1 MTSTAIPHVTHN
13 DIADF
18 ADNTVNLKRE
28 AARKYRDQ
36 VAGVIENVHGFIK
49 DHPDYGLIKMLRS
62 GSLAKGTALSTLNDI
77 DVAVYLDADK
87 VPDGAEGQVLDWLTD
102 RLREAYPT
110 KDPNDIQPVRHVV
123 RIHFR
128 GTGLDVD
135 VGPVHYEGEPD
146 DRG

>member
-1 MTSTAIPHVTHN
+1 MTSTAIPHVTQN

-62 GSLAKGTALSTLNDI
+62 GSLAKGTALSTLISSSSSAPQSGSSRAPSSTLNHC
-77 DVAVYLDADK
+77 V
-87 VPDGAEGQVLDWLTD
+87 LTD
-102 RLREAYPT
+102 
-110 KDPNDIQPVRHVV
+110 
-123 RIHFR
+123 
-128 GTGLDVD
+128 
-135 VGPVHYEGEPD
+135 
-146 DRG
+146 